1 MSLTASVRHVLGRA
15 RHLHISCRAL
25 VAASVIVA
33 VALWLLGTNVLLEM
47 RRSDLEK
54 ARQASENLVA
64 TIAADIA
71 RNIELYDLSL
81 QAVAD
86 NLRHPEINRVSKDLR
101 QLILFDRAA
110 TAKHLGSIR
119 VLDTT
124 GHVVLDSR
132 TIDVPSIDF
141 SEGDYFKIHRENAGV
156 GLYVG
161 RPFVG
166 SRGNYNIGI
175 SRRLSNP
182 DGSFAGV
189 VAGTLRLGYFHD
201 LFRKVA
207 LGPESSLSLF
217 DTGGTVLMRT
227 PFNIDDI
234 GRDLSN
240 GNAFKRAMTNK
251 TGHFEATAS
260 IDGVKRLFVFRQVRG
275 LPLILMVGMS
285 LDEIYSHWRAEAWNV
300 SVIGLAL
307 GLATIALAIFAA
319 KELRRRT
326 AAEKQFAA
334 LAATDG
340 LTGLVNRRRFNDL
353 LDKEWKRAL
362 RQRTP
367 IALLMI
373 DADHFKDYN
382 DSHGHQ
388 AGDEAL
394 VAIANCIASETR
406 DATDIAGRYGGEE
419 FVVLLPGGTL
429 DQATEM
435 AERIRTAIEKQSASN
450 SQTYHLPTVSI
461 GVTCRIPSDNEQS
474 SGLIAG
480 ADHALYDA
488 KHNGRNRTEVAQHAT
503 PRDATL
509 SIAA

>member
-1 MSLTASVRHVLGRA
+1 MPLIAFFHRVLGRA

-33 VALWLLGTNVLLEM
+33 VGLWLLGTNVLLEM

-54 ARQASENLVA
+54 ERQASENLVA

-86 NLRHPEINRVSKDLR
+86 NLRHPEINSVSKDLR
-101 QLILFDRAA
+101 QLVLFDRAA

-119 VLDTT
+119 VLDTN
-124 GHVVLDSR
+124 GHVVIDSR
-132 TIDVPSIDF
+132 TIDVPSIDLSKRDF
-141 SEGDYFKIHRENAGV
+141 FTIHRENAGV

-166 SRGNYNIGI
+166 LRGNYNIGI

-207 LGPESSLSLF
+207 LGPDSSLSLF
-217 DTGGTVLMRT
+217 NTSGTILMRT

-240 GNAFKRAMTNK
+240 GNAFKRALTNK
-251 TGHFEATAS
+251 AGHFEAKAS
-260 IDGVKRLFVFRQVRG
+260 IDGVKRLFVFRQIPG

-285 LDEIYSHWRAEAWNV
+285 LDEIYSHWREEARNV
-300 SVIGLAL
+300 ALIGLAL
-307 GLATIALAIFAA
+307 GLATIALAMFAA

-326 AAEKQFAA
+326 AAEKRFAS

-340 LTGLVNRRRFNDL
+340 LTGLANRRHFNDL
-353 LDKEWKRAL
+353 LDKEWERAL

-382 DSHGHQ
+382 DQYGHQ
-388 AGDEAL
+388 AGDKAL
-394 VAIANCIASETR
+394 VAIANCIASKTR
-406 DATDIAGRYGGEE
+406 DATDIAARYGGEE
-419 FVVLLPGGTL
+419 FVVLLPGGTI
-429 DQATEM
+429 DQATEI
-435 AERIRTAIEKQSASN
+435 AERIRTTIVRLNASN
-450 SQTYHLPTVSI
+450 PQTSCLPTVSI
-461 GVTCRIPSDNEQS
+461 GVTSKIPNENEQPS
-474 SGLIAG
+474 SLIAS
-480 ADHALYDA
+480 ADHAMYDA
-488 KHNGRNRTEVAQHAT
+488 KHNGRNRTEVAGYLT
-503 PRDATL
+503 PPDAML